1 MALPINIEDLINRR
15 TEARDMAANRFLF
28 GEAV

>member
-1 MALPINIEDLINRR
+1 MALPINIDDLINCR
-15 TEARDMAANRFLF
+15 TEARDMATNKFLF